1 MWFFDHFKIGLFIFL
16 FWFVKYFIFYIKFF
30 HRYVIW
36 KYFSKSIIYLIVLL
50 IMSFVLI
57 LKAFFFL
64 QFCVGSCHITVQIM
78 HNDTYTPS
86 LPSLPPPPI
95 PSLQVVTEC
104 QMCSLCSTETSHQLS
119 VLHLVVCVCWCCL
132 LRSCRSL
139 PPNCVHSPF
148 STSKSPFLP
157 CKCWREY
164 GENGTLLHCQWKCKL
179 RQPLWRNVW
188 RFLKKLGIN
197 LPYDTA
203 TPLLGIYSEK
213 TIIQKD
219 TCAPVFI
226 AALFTIARTQKQ
238 PRCPL
243 TDEWIRKMWYIYTME
258 YYSAIKKNEFESVLV
273 RWVNLEPVIQSEV
286 RKRKANI
293 VY

>member
-30 HRYVIW
+30 HRYMIW
-36 KYFSKSIIYLIVLL
+36 KYFSKSITCLTILL

-64 QFCVGSCHITVQIM
+64 QCCVGFCHTTVQIM
-78 HNDTYTPS
+78 HNDTHTLLSLAFPLPRSHPS
-86 LPSLPPPPI
+86 RSSQSVRLG
-95 PSLQVVTEC
+95 
-104 QMCSLCSTETSHQLS
+104 SLCYTETSHQLS
-119 VLHLVVCVCWCCL
+119 VLHLIVCICWCCFL
-132 LRSCRSL
+132 HSSRSL
-139 PPNCVHSPF
+139 PLHCVHSPF

-164 GENGTLLHCQWKCKL
+164 GEKGTLLHCQWECKL
-179 RQPLWRNVW
+179 IKPLWRNVW

-243 TDEWIRKMWYIYTME
+243 TDEWIRKMWYIYTLE

-273 RWVNLEPVIQSEV
+273 RWVNLESVIQSEV

>member
-16 FWFVKYFIFYIKFF
+16 FWFVKYFIFYVEFF
-30 HRYVIW
+30 HRYMIW
-36 KYFSKSIIYLIVLL
+36 KYLSQSITYLTILL

-57 LKAFFFL
+57 FKTLFL
-64 QFCVGSCHITVQIM
+64 QCCVVFCHTAMQII

-86 LPSLPPPPI
+86 PTSLPP
-95 PSLQVVTEC
+95 
-104 QMCSLCSTETSHQLS
+104 
-119 VLHLVVCVCWCCL
+119 
-132 LRSCRSL
+132 L
-139 PPNCVHSPF
+139 PPGHHRLSDWGPCDIQKLLTSYPSYPYTLSSVCMLMLLSPLFSLSPSPTVSTSLF
-148 STSKSPFLP
+148 STSVSPFLP

-164 GENGTLLHCQWKCKL
+164 GEKGTLPHCWWECKL
-179 RQPLWRNVW
+179 IQPLWRNVW

-197 LPYDTA
+197 LPYDPA
-203 TPLLGIYSEK
+203 NPLLGIYSEK

-243 TDEWIRKMWYIYTME
+243 TDEWIRKMWYIHAME
-258 YYSAIKKNEFESVLV
+258 Y
-273 RWVNLEPVIQSEV
+273 
-286 RKRKANI
+286 
-293 VY
+293 